1 MILDCKLRLLEQNVK
16 DFDVTYFGMTDD
28 RQGIVHVVGPEQGFT
43 LPGTTVV
50 VVTPILLPWCLW
62 FIGFWYWYF

>member
-1 MILDCKLRLLEQNVK
+1 MQVKTLEQNVK

-50 VVTPILLPWCLW
+50 CGDPILLLMVPLVHWLL
-62 FIGFWYWYF
+62 YWYF

>member
-1 MILDCKLRLLEQNVK
+1 MLLIS
-16 DFDVTYFGMTDD
+16 GMTDD

-50 VVTPILLPWCLW
+50 CGDFISLYHGAW
-62 FIGFWYWYF
+62 FIGFVLVLKWNMF